1 MKVRSV
7 WVAIVASV
15 MLAVSTQ
22 TDLAFASLLSV
33 TSNSSPQSISTG
45 SWTVFAGSGPNSTA
59 TGSDYGPITPWTQSC
74 SGGGS
79 ITKTI
84 NDNSWSNGNRTIT
97 LSDTSG
103 LAIEMSVT
111 GSGINVGG
119 TPNRIT
125 GISGNAITLNNGSN
139 SSANGTVLTFTIQA
153 MVTDSNWT
161 PTGTGSS
168 NKTKVRVDSILL
180 ITSGMTVTGTGI
192 VNSGT
197 NTVAS
202 TSSSG
207 GSKYVTLTTG
217 GNSSA
222 ANTIL
227 TFNSA
232 PVCTNTYSEMFSVNN
247 TGTIDVA
254 KVAFTLSSG
263 SITLQ
268 KCSVSWTEIAGVG
281 NCVGGTPSTVT
292 ANGISQTLSVTAGG
306 TVRLRAVSSAAN
318 ASTTISVAV
327 STADLRPSVNVNQ

>member
-1 MKVRSV
+1 MKLRSV
-7 WVAIVASV
+7 WVVVVAST
-15 MLAVSTQ
+15 MLAMSTQ

-33 TSNSSPQSISTG
+33 AKNSSAQSISTG
-45 SWTVFAGSGPNSTA
+45 SWTVFAGSGSSSTA
-59 TGSDYGPITPWTQSC
+59 TGLPYGSITPWTQSC

-97 LSDTSG
+97 LSNTSG
-103 LAIEMSVT
+103 LAIGMSVT

-125 GISGNAITLNNGSN
+125 GVSGNSITLNNGSN

-153 MVTDSNWT
+153 MVTDSNWS

-217 GNSSA
+217 GNSST

-227 TFNSA
+227 TFNTA
-232 PVCTNTYSEMFSVNN
+232 PVCTDSYSEFFSLNN
-247 TGTIDVA
+247 TGTIDVL
-254 KVAFTLSSG
+254 KVAITTSSPSMTIQSCSG
-263 SITLQ
+263 TWSEAARTCSGTINSITP
-268 KCSVSWTEIAGVG
+268 SAVSQALPV
-281 NCVGGTPSTVT
+281 
-292 ANGISQTLSVTAGG
+292 AAGG
-306 TVRLRAVSSAAN
+306 TVRLRAVSSVAGAT
-318 ASTTISVAV
+318 TTISVAV
-327 STADLRPSVNVNQ
+327 STSDLRAATNTNQ